1 MSRWTDRY
9 LIERMGERKISI
21 AVTPTGRAD
30 AITQGPDGRLF
41 FAEPHVE
48 TMTMGRFLEMLHNG
62 QTRGLTYPLTLRSEI
77 RTDKANS

>member
-9 LIERMGERKISI
+9 LIEHMGERKISI

-41 FAEPHVE
+41 FAEPYVE
-48 TMTMGRFLEMLHNG
+48 TMSMIRFLEMLHNG
-62 QTRGLTYPLTLRSEI
+62 QTREVAHPVTLRGDF
-77 RTDKANS
+77 RTDKAHS